1 MKGKETEKK
10 IDMSMPE
17 ERAEIID
24 WLKKLKFQKKL
35 FGGVD
40 ERTVW
45 KKMLELDGLYAK
57 ALEAQKNRYDAIL
70 EIYKKEGRKQDL

>member
-24 WLKKLKFQKKL
+24 WLKKLKLQKKL

>member
-1 MKGKETEKK
+1 MKGKETKKK
-10 IDMSMPE
+10 IDMSIPE

>member
-10 IDMSMPE
+10 IDMSMPK

-45 KKMLELDGLYAK
+45 KKCWNWIAFMPRL
-57 ALEAQKNRYDAIL
+57 
-70 EIYKKEGRKQDL
+70 